1 LTSISFPVWN
11 LAYHHSKRL
20 RSVAVGFRPPN
31 ASLFVTDLLEKPER
45 KGTMRLWTYKKGASM
60 GSLVRMGTMLPF
72 EEALRVVLS
81 SARGLACERVDINH
95 AANRVLAEDVTS
107 DMDIP
112 PFNKSAMDGF
122 ACRRVDLARH
132 ADGGQAHELQVVE
145 TIPAGAV
152 PTRSIGPNQ
161 CAKIMTGS
169 VVPEGA
175 DCVVMKEFV
184 ETPAE
189 NTIRFTGQSGRDCR
203 TDNISC
209 KGEDVK
215 AGQVVLSKGTL
226 LKPHHIAILAS
237 VGHVRPL
244 VAKRPAVGIIAT
256 GSELVDPAS
265 RPEASQIR
273 NSNSVQLAAQA
284 KAMGVPATDYGIA
297 EDTEAAI
304 DAMFKKAAEENDVV
318 IISGGVSV
326 GDFDLVP
333 GILKQNNVE
342 LLFDSIAVKPG
353 KPSVFGVVARAS
365 SPRKHGHDGR
375 ATVYCF
381 GLPGNP
387 MSTFVQFE
395 VLIKP
400 FLYKLMGHDYKCPG
414 VRLPLAEPIEIK
426 AAQRLVWF
434 PVAITEAGQVELL
447 EYHGSAHISSLS
459 NADGLI
465 SVDAG
470 VARLEKGTLVQVRL
484 I

>member
-1 LTSISFPVWN
+1 M
-11 LAYHHSKRL
+11 
-20 RSVAVGFRPPN
+20 RP
-31 ASLFVTDLLEKPER
+31 
-45 KGTMRLWTYKKGASM
+45 WTYKEGASM
-60 GSLVRMGTMLPF
+60 GSLVRMGTMLAF
-72 EEALRVVLS
+72 EEALRMVLS
-81 SARGLACERVDINH
+81 SARGLAGERVGIDH
-95 AANRVLAEDVTS
+95 AANRVLAEDVKS

-112 PFNKSAMDGF
+112 PFNKSAMDGY
-122 ACRRVDLARH
+122 ACRRADL
-132 ADGGQAHELQVVE
+132 GHELQVVE
-145 TIPAGAV
+145 TIPAGAIPAQSV
-152 PTRSIGPNQ
+152 GPNQ

-184 ETPAE
+184 ETL
-189 NTIRFTGQSGRDCR
+189 TQDSIRFAGQR
-203 TDNISC
+203 TADNIC
-209 KGEDVK
+209 YKGEDVR

-226 LKPHHIAILAS
+226 LKPHHIAVLAS
-237 VGHVRPL
+237 VGRTRPL
-244 VAKRPAVGIIAT
+244 VSKRPSVGIIAT

-284 KAMGVPATDYGIA
+284 EAMGVPATDYGIA

-304 DAMFKKAAEENDVV
+304 DAMFKKAAGQNDVV

-333 GILKQNNVE
+333 GILKQNNIE
-342 LLFDSIAVKPG
+342 LLFESIAVKPG
-353 KPSVFGVVARAS
+353 KPSVFGVS
-365 SPRKHGHDGR
+365 DS
-375 ATVYCF
+375 VYVF

-400 FLYKLMGHDYKCPG
+400 FLYKLMGRDYKCPDI
-414 VRLPLAEPIEIK
+414 RLPLAEPIE
-426 AAQRLVWF
+426 RRRTERRVWF
-434 PVAITEAGQVELL
+434 PVAITEAGAIRLI

-459 NADGLI
+459 HADGLI
-465 SVDAG
+465 SVDPG

>member
-1 LTSISFPVWN
+1 
-11 LAYHHSKRL
+11 
-20 RSVAVGFRPPN
+20 
-31 ASLFVTDLLEKPER
+31 
-45 KGTMRLWTYKKGASM
+45 M
-60 GSLVRMGTMLPF
+60 GSLVRMGTMLAF
-72 EEALRVVLS
+72 EEALRIVLG
-81 SARGLACERVDINH
+81 SARGLGDERVGIDQ
-95 AANRVLAEDVTS
+95 AANRVLAEDVAS
-107 DMDIP
+107 HMDIP
-112 PFNKSAMDGF
+112 PFNKSAMDGY
-122 ACRRVDLARH
+122 ACRRADLALH
-132 ADGGQAHELQVVE
+132 TEGGQAHELEIVE
-145 TIPAGAV
+145 TIPAGFA
-152 PTRSIGPNQ
+152 PSKSIGPGQ

-175 DCVVMKEFV
+175 DCVVMKEYV
-184 ETPAE
+184 ETSAE
-189 NTIRFTGQSGRDCR
+189 STIRFTGQR
-203 TDNISC
+203 TEDNIC
-209 KGEDVK
+209 RKGEDVR
-215 AGQVVLSKGTL
+215 AGQVVLRKGTL

-244 VAKRPAVGIIAT
+244 VSKTPAVGIIAT

-265 RPEASQIR
+265 RPEPSQIR

-284 KAMGVPATDYGIA
+284 RAMGVPATDYGIA

-304 DAMFKKAAEENDVV
+304 DAMFKKAAGQNDVV

-342 LLFDSIAVKPG
+342 LLFESIAVKPG

-365 SPRKHGHDGR
+365 SPWRKSWPGRPCHGDGH
-375 ATVYCF
+375 ATVYVF

-400 FLYKLMGHDYKCPG
+400 FLYKLMGHDYRCPG
-414 VRLPLAEPIEIK
+414 VRLPLAEPIERK
-426 AAQRLVWF
+426 RTERRVWF
-434 PVAITEAGQVELL
+434 PVAITEARTVRLI

-465 SVDAG
+465 SLDVG
-470 VARLEKGTLVQVRL
+470 VARLEKGTLVEVRL

>member
-1 LTSISFPVWN
+1 MTRHRISQDRV
-11 LAYHHSKRL
+11 LL
-20 RSVAVGFRPPN
+20 RVLFR
-31 ASLFVTDLLEKPER
+31 
-45 KGTMRLWTYKKGASM
+45 GASM
-60 GSLVRMGTMLPF
+60 GSLVRMGTMLSF
-72 EEALRVVLS
+72 EEALRIVLGS
-81 SARGLACERVDINH
+81 TRGQAGERVDIDR
-95 AANRVLAEDVTS
+95 AANRVLAEGVKS

-112 PFNKSAMDGF
+112 PFNKSAMDGY
-122 ACRRVDLARH
+122 ACRRADL
-132 ADGGQAHELQVVE
+132 GHELEVVE

-152 PTRSIGPNQ
+152 PTQSIGPNQ

-169 VVPEGA
+169 VVPQGA

-189 NTIRFTGQSGRDCR
+189 NTIRFTGQR
-203 TDNISC
+203 TADNIC
-209 KGEDVK
+209 YKGEDIR
-215 AGQVVLSKGTL
+215 AGQVVLPKGTL

-237 VGHVRPL
+237 VGHARPL
-244 VAKRPAVGIIAT
+244 VSKIPAVGIIAT
-256 GSELVDPAS
+256 GSELADPAS
-265 RPEASQIR
+265 RPEPSQIR

-284 KAMGVPATDYGIA
+284 SAMGVPATDYGIA

-342 LLFDSIAVKPG
+342 LLFESIAVKPG
-353 KPSVFGVVARAS
+353 KPSVFGVSRAS
-365 SPRKHGHDGR
+365 RPRSEGGTPSAQRGQDGR
-375 ATVYCF
+375 DTGTPATSVYVF

-400 FLYKLMGHDYKCPG
+400 FLYKLMGRDYKCPG

-434 PVAITEAGQVELL
+434 PVAITQAGQVKLI
-447 EYHGSAHISSLS
+447 EYHGSAHISSLAG
-459 NADGLI
+459 ADGLI

-470 VARLEKGTLVQVRL
+470 VARLEKGALVQVRL

>member
-1 LTSISFPVWN
+1 
-11 LAYHHSKRL
+11 
-20 RSVAVGFRPPN
+20 
-31 ASLFVTDLLEKPER
+31 
-45 KGTMRLWTYKKGASM
+45 M
-60 GSLVRMGTMLPF
+60 GSLVEKGAMLAF
-72 EEALRVVLS
+72 EEALRIVLS
-81 SARGLACERVDINH
+81 SARGLGAEQVDIDQ
-95 AANRVLAEDVTS
+95 AANRVLAEDVKS

-122 ACRRVDLARH
+122 ACRRADLALH

-152 PTRSIGPNQ
+152 PTQSIGPNQ

-169 VVPEGA
+169 VVPQGA

-189 NTIRFTGQSGRDCR
+189 NTIRFTGQR
-203 TDNISC
+203 TYDNIC
-209 KGEDVK
+209 YKGEDVK
-215 AGQVVLSKGTL
+215 AGQVVLSKDTL

-237 VGHVRPL
+237 VGRTRPL
-244 VAKRPAVGIIAT
+244 VAKRPAVGILAT

-265 RPEASQIR
+265 RPEPSQIR

-342 LLFDSIAVKPG
+342 LLFEGIAVKPG
-353 KPSVFGVVARAS
+353 KPSVFGVSARAS
-365 SPRKHGHDGR
+365 RVSRPVCSDAVRRLPEYALTGTLRTDPPSDRGR
-375 ATVYCF
+375 DARDTPATPGYCF

-414 VRLPLAEPIEIK
+414 VRLPLAEPIEVK

-434 PVAITEAGQVELL
+434 PVAITQAGQVKLI
-447 EYHGSAHISSLS
+447 EYHGSAHISSLTG
-459 NADGLI
+459 ADGLI
-465 SVDAG
+465 SVDVG